1 MSKCEHDWYTFPSIK
16 NKKVCIKC
24 KVEEELPK
32 PQWESEFD
40 KEYDKSDK
48 FITISENFSGF
59 TETRPGKEEIKAFI
73 KDQITKTQ
81 QEIAEQIIEELNKLK
96 KEQLDTTDPD
106 NYEACYAIA
115 GFNDAISQAKDQLRI
130 KYLNESEKV

>member
-32 PQWESEFD
+32 PQWEVEFD
-40 KEYDKSDK
+40 KEFDAP
-48 FITISENFSGF
+48 FQQWT
-59 TETRPGKEEIKAFI
+59 PLAVKAFI

>member
-1 MSKCEHDWYTFPSIK
+1 MNTKW
-16 NKKVCIKC
+16 
-24 KVEEELPK
+24 
-32 PQWESEFD
+32 
-40 KEYDKSDK
+40 
-48 FITISENFSGF
+48 
-59 TETRPGKEEIKAFI
+59 KEEFKEKFKHSQFVNYSAIKAFI
-73 KDQITKTQ
+73 QDQITKTQ